1 MKAKK
6 TILLITIFFFIQGI
20 FHNMGHPVTPAFVT
34 NLGIDDYMFGI
45 FFATMSFG
53 MMLGGPLWGI
63 MSDYGHRKLY
73 IIMGLLLYSIG
84 QFGFGYTGTALGMVI
99 SRFISGFGVASSFT
113 LMTSQI
119 IELSEA
125 KNRTRNLAYIA
136 ASVTLG
142 AALGYGFGGL
152 LSTNSFLTHW
162 LGTDSYN
169 RIFLI
174 QAILN
179 TLYALT
185 IAIWLKDDQ
194 KPLSR
199 PTKASLFAELKDI
212 SKLEPALVLFLVS
225 LAFINIGSVNLSKF
239 IDVYFKELGYN
250 PQELGVFVMVTGFVS
265 VLATLFLVPVFSRFK
280 RQLSTI
286 AFIQIASAAIV
297 FWVFRASA
305 FLVMIYT
312 VYMLYIVLRTLYQ
325 PLEQSYISAQA
336 KSGKLGS
343 IMGIR
348 QAFVSIG
355 MVIGPI
361 VGGFLYEWAPLR
373 LFDFSA
379 ITFLIGSALLG
390 CVFVLEKNKT
400 AQTKPS
406 N

>member
-1 MKAKK
+1 MNSKK
-6 TILLITIFFFIQGI
+6 TILLITLFFFIQGI

-34 NLGIDDYMFGI
+34 NLEIEDYMFGI

-53 MMLGGPLWGI
+53 MMLGGPVWGI

-73 IIMGLLLYSIG
+73 IIIGLLMYSMG
-84 QFGFGYTGTALGMVI
+84 QLGFGYTGTALGMVI

-119 IELSEA
+119 IELSDI

-142 AALGYGFGGL
+142 AALGYGFGGM
-152 LSTNSFLTHW
+152 LSTNTFFTNW

-179 TLYALT
+179 TLYALS
-185 IAIWLKDDQ
+185 IAIWLVDKQ
-194 KPLSR
+194 GHPLKQ
-199 PTKASLFAELKDI
+199 TKSSLFSELKDI
-212 SKLEPALVLFLVS
+212 SKIDSKLLLFLIS
-225 LAFINIGSVNLSKF
+225 LALINIGSVNLSKF
-239 IDVYFKELGYN
+239 IDVYFKELGYD
-250 PQELGVFVMVTGFVS
+250 PQELGIFVMVTGFVS

-286 AFIQIASAAIV
+286 AFIQVASAAIV

-305 FLVMIYT
+305 FLLMIYT
-312 VYMLYIVLRTLYQ
+312 VYMLYIVFRTLYQ
-325 PLEQSYISAQA
+325 PLEQSFISLQA
-336 KSGKLGS
+336 KSGKMGS

-355 MVIGPI
+355 MVIGPV
-361 VGGFLYEWAPLR
+361 VGGFLYEWAPIR

-379 ITFLIGSALLG
+379 IMFLMGTAILI
-390 CVFVLEKNKT
+390 CVFVMDKKSKSAITE
-400 AQTKPS
+400 
-406 N
+406 